1 MISKLRIIVL
11 MQSGLISGNNIV
23 SFLKYFVIGLCLFG
37 PINSAYSQELT
48 AENNIKA
55 AYLYKLSQFI
65 YWPERLKA
73 DNNKI
78 SLCIFGD
85 TIYRAAAA
93 IFDDNQDYQKSH
105 LIIRI
110 LPADMDISKC
120 DLFYLDSNHLASVP
134 KFTLPKIRDQVVTI
148 SDVNHFLFQGGMIEL
163 ANRSGRI
170 RMLINMREVKKSK
183 IKLSAKLME
192 VGELRW

>member
-1 MISKLRIIVL
+1 
-11 MQSGLISGNNIV
+11 MQSGLIPGNFIV
-23 SFLKYFVIGLCLFG
+23 SFLKYFLIGLCLFCQ
-37 PINSAYSQELT
+37 INSANSQELT

-85 TIYRAAAA
+85 TIYRAATA
-93 IFDDNQDYQKSH
+93 IFEDNQDYQKSH
-105 LIIRI
+105 TIIRI
-110 LPADMDISKC
+110 LPADMNISKC
-120 DLFYLDSNHLASVP
+120 DLFYLDSNHLASVS
-134 KFTLPKIRDQVVTI
+134 KFSLPKIRDQIVTI